1 MKKFTPFLI
10 IGLLFISLKGLSQ
23 YTTIYPEIPRIDVHV
38 HAHNILYN
46 QELGPR
52 TPSSL
57 PTFAISPNYT
67 TIINY
72 LALRDFMVKNNRI
85 DLAMCINLGGDKG
98 IDTINEVSRGRMMTC
113 ISDYVLKRGLNYKPE
128 DIAGYLKKG
137 YVGYK
142 MWFAPY
148 QRRLKEGEDIIK
160 FIDDDAIEPTFS
172 AMEKAG
178 MPGASIHI
186 ADPNGPFGNRGE
198 WCADPVE
205 FWRMIIGLER
215 VLQRHPDLVIVAAH
229 GAWLLCQDAQIDFL
243 RYLLKT
249 YPNLYVDLAATDQF
263 YHLVNQENLRDFF
276 IEYSDRILFGTDIV
290 GITDSEIP
298 GLAIR
303 YARSFQILETR
314 DRVEGSFF
322 GDTITSGL
330 NLPKEVLEKIYYKNA
345 LKVYPGLS
353 ERMQYLGYSIGK

>member
-1 MKKFTPFLI
+1 MKKLTPFLI
-10 IGLLFISLKGLSQ
+10 TGLIFISLKGLSQ

-38 HAHNILYN
+38 HAHDILYN
-46 QELGPR
+46 QVLGPR
-52 TPSSL
+52 TSKSL
-57 PTFAISPNYT
+57 PTFALIPDYK
-67 TIINY
+67 TITNY
-72 LALRDFMVKNNRI
+72 LAMRDLMIKNNKI
-85 DLAMCINLGGDKG
+85 DLAMLINLGGDQG
-98 IDTINEVSRGRMMTC
+98 IDTINEVSKGRVMTC
-113 ISDYVLKRGLNYKPE
+113 ISDYVLKRGLTYKPE

-137 YVGYK
+137 FVGYK

-160 FIDDDAIEPTFS
+160 FIDDDAIEPTLA

-186 ADPNGPFGNRGE
+186 ADPNGPFGKRGE

-205 FWRMIIGLER
+205 FWSMIIGLER
-215 VLQRHPDLVIVAAH
+215 VLQRHPDLVIIAAH
-229 GAWLLCQDAQIDFL
+229 GAWLICQDAQIDFL

-249 YPNLYVDLAATDQF
+249 YPNLYVDFAATDQY
-263 YHLVNQENLRDFF
+263 YHLVNQENLRDFI

-290 GITDSEIP
+290 GIKDSEISR
-298 GLAIR
+298 LAIR
-303 YARSFQILETR
+303 YARSFQILETQ
-314 DRVEGSFF
+314 DTVKGSFF
-322 GDTITSGL
+322 SETITIGL

-353 ERMQYLGYSIGK
+353 ERMQNLGYPLR